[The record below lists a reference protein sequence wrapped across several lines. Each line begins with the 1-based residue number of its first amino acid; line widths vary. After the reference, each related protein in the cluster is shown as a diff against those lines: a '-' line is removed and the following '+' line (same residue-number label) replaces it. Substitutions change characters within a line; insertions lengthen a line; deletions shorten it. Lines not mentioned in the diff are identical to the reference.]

1 LALFRARRVVDA
13 SRRSLAPSAF
23 SASASV
29 VVTPHPSTPVVV
41 VVVVARGRERDWLAS
56 EV

>member
-41 VVVVARGRERDWLAS
+41 VVVARGRERDWLAS